1 MIIFSDLHLCEK
13 TADTCFN
20 EVLPGLCE
28 AVKTDKDKKL
38 VCLGD
43 FYHIRYKVDVAIQN
57 RVFEYFSLLGD
68 HGIDVWLLPGNHDQI
83 NEQGEN
89 ALTPF
94 NTLLNVSVFDEMCET
109 NRGTFIPYRKNKEEI
124 IEYLKCC
131 PLSDK
136 NPLFMH
142 EDIIGFEYGNGI
154 VSDKGI
160 SFSFLQSL
168 NVLIFSG
175 HYHKRQRKGNIS
187 YIGSP
192 YQIDAGETGQ
202 EKGYMYY
209 DPTNQSWDLINTDW
223 GPKYYNFGEVQKGTT
238 IYAKQ
243 GDVVRVKAPKGEDL
257 EAFRKSLN
265 IPEGVS
271 CVVEHT
277 VEENS
282 KRLGV
287 VGNSLEE
294 YAKAYVNEFNGNLSP
309 DILMEVYR
317 QLNE

>member
-20 EVLPGLCE
+20 EVLPGLFE
-28 AVKTDKDKKL
+28 AAKTDKDKKL

-43 FYHIRYKVDVAIQN
+43 FYHIRYKVDVVIQN

-94 NTLLNVSVFDEMCET
+94 NALLNVSVFDEICET
-109 NRGTFIPYRKNKEEI
+109 SIGTFIPYRKNKEEI
-124 IEYLKCC
+124 VEYLKNC

-136 NPLFMH
+136 KPLFMH

-160 SFSFLQSL
+160 PFSFVNSL
-168 NVLIFSG
+168 HKWIITG
-175 HYHKRQRKGNIS
+175 HYHKRQIKGHVH
-187 YIGSP
+187 YVGSP
-192 YQIDAGETGQ
+192 YQIDAGEAGQ
-202 EKGYMYY
+202 EKGYVIYY
-209 DPTNQSWDLINTDW
+209 PDETTLHWVDTDW
-223 GPKYYNFGEVQKGTT
+223 GPKHYNFGEVQKGTT

-257 EAFRKSLN
+257 ESFRKSLN

-277 VEENS
+277 IEENS

-294 YAKAYVNEFNGNLSP
+294 YAKAYVDEFKGNLSP

>member
-13 TADTCFN
+13 TANTCFN
-20 EVLPGLCE
+20 EVLPGLFE

-57 RVFEYFSLLGD
+57 KVFEYFSMLGD

-94 NTLLNVSVFDEMCET
+94 NALLNVTVFDEICET
-109 NRGTFIPYRKNKEEI
+109 SFGTFIPYRKNKEEI
-124 IEYLKCC
+124 IEYLKTMKKSNL
-131 PLSDK
+131 PI
-136 NPLFMH
+136 FMH
-142 EDIIGFEYGNGI
+142 EDIIGFEYRQGI

-160 SFSFLQSL
+160 SFAFLNSFDR
-168 NVLIFSG
+168 LIFTG
-175 HYHKRQRKGNIS
+175 HYHKPQNKGLVF

-192 YQIDAGETGQ
+192 YQVDAGEAGQ
-202 EKGYMYY
+202 EKGYKTW
-209 DPTNQSWDLINTDW
+209 DGSAIWHETTNW
-223 GPKYYNFGEVQKGTT
+223 GPKHYNFGEVQKGTS
-238 IYAKQ
+238 IHANA

-257 EAFRKSLN
+257 EAFRKSLL
-265 IPEGVS
+265 IPEGVN

-277 VEENS
+277 VEENTA
-282 KRLGV
+282 RLNVIGSNFEDYV
-287 VGNSLEE
+287 
-294 YAKAYVNEFNGNLSP
+294 KAYIEEFKGNLDSN
-309 DILMEVYR
+309 ILLEIYR
-317 QLNE
+317 QLNEAK